1 MVNAFEPLKMDG
13 IVYIPGRPRQ
23 YRADCKAG
31 VFKIGESK
39 LVGNELK
46 LEILSFRTFE
56 EQLFNYPYQSWLEI
70 IFVDP
75 DNIVGHIL
83 LKTESLDNFINLH
96 LDLGVKGIAI
106 GTGIVTAKM
115 DKRSSELGTYY
126 AVEFEWAENQEER
139 VEELKAFIGQHQL
152 YAARMKDGQVE
163 LPPLPAAARSVTE
176 DAEVEF

>member
-39 LVGNELK
+39 MIDNKLN

-83 LKTESLDNFINLH
+83 LKTESLDNFLNLL
-96 LDLGVKGIAI
+96 LDLGIKGIAI
-106 GTGIVTAKM
+106 GAGIATAKM
-115 DKRSSELGTYY
+115 NKRSSELGTYY
-126 AVEFEWAENQEER
+126 AVEFDWNEGQQGR
-139 VEELKAFIGQHQL
+139 IEELKLFDAQHQV
-152 YAARMKDGQVE
+152 YAARMNERQVE
-163 LPPLPAAARSVTE
+163 LPELPTAKPVYE
-176 DAEVEF
+176 KVEVDF

>member
-1 MVNAFEPLKMDG
+1 MVNAFEPPKMDG

-39 LVGNELK
+39 IIGNELNI
-46 LEILSFRTFE
+46 EILSFRTFE
-56 EQLFNYPYQSWLEI
+56 EQLFNYPYQSWLEV

-83 LKTESLDNFINLH
+83 FKTESLDNFLNLT
-96 LDLGVKGIAI
+96 LDLGVQGIAI

-115 DKRSSELGTYY
+115 SKRSSDTGTYY
-126 AVEFEWAENQEER
+126 AVEFDWEEQKKKER
-139 VEELKAFIGQHQL
+139 VEELKAFVSQNNL
-152 YAARMKDGQVE
+152 YAARMNERQSLE
-163 LPPLPAAARSVTE
+163 LPAAIDE
-176 DAEVEF
+176 DVDL

>member
-1 MVNAFEPLKMDG
+1 MVNAFEAPKMDG

-31 VFKIGESK
+31 AFKIGESK
-39 LVGNELK
+39 LIGNELK

-75 DNIVGHIL
+75 DNIVGHVL
-83 LKTESLDNFINLH
+83 FKTESLDNFLNLT

-115 DKRSSELGTYY
+115 NKRSSDLGAYY
-126 AVEFEWAENQEER
+126 AVEFDWEEHKQKKR
-139 VEELKAFIGQHQL
+139 VSELKTFVSQNNL
-152 YAARMKDGQVE
+152 YAARMNERQNLE
-163 LPPLPAAARSVTE
+163 LPPTKQRLM
-176 DAEVEF
+176 

>member
-1 MVNAFEPLKMDG
+1 MVNPFEPLKLDG

-31 VFKIGESK
+31 VFKIGESGI
-39 LVGNELK
+39 VGLELK
-46 LEILSFRTFE
+46 LEILAFRTFE

-83 LKTESLDNFINLH
+83 FKTESLDNFLNLH
-96 LDLGVKGIAI
+96 LDLGIKGVAI

-115 DKRSSELGTYY
+115 NKRSSDLGTYY
-126 AVEFEWAENQEER
+126 AVEFDWKDNQKER
-139 VEELKAFIGQHQL
+139 IEELKAFINQHQV
-152 YAARMKDGQVE
+152 YAARMGERRIE
-163 LPPLPAAARSVTE
+163 LPELPTAKIVTE
-176 DAEVEF
+176 DVEVNS

>member
-1 MVNAFEPLKMDG
+1 MVNAFEPPKMDS

-39 LVGNELK
+39 IIGNELK

-56 EQLFNYPYQSWLEI
+56 EQLFNYPYQSWLEV

-83 LKTESLDNFINLH
+83 FKTESLDNFLNLT
-96 LDLGVKGIAI
+96 LDLGTLGVAI

-115 DKRSSELGTYY
+115 NKRSSDTGTYY
-126 AVEFEWAENQEER
+126 AVEFDWQEQKTER
-139 VEELKAFIGQHQL
+139 VAELKSFVTQHNL
-152 YAARMKDGQVE
+152 YAARMNEQQNLE
-163 LPPLPAAARSVTE
+163 LPAVTE
-176 DAEVEF
+176 EVDVEF

>member
-1 MVNAFEPLKMDG
+1 MVNAFEPPKMDG

-39 LVGNELK
+39 LIGNELK
-46 LEILSFRTFE
+46 IEILSFRTFE
-56 EQLFNYPYQSWLEI
+56 EQLFNYPYQSWLEV

-83 LKTESLDNFINLH
+83 FKTESLDNFLNLT

-115 DKRSSELGTYY
+115 SKRSSDTGTYY
-126 AVEFEWAENQEER
+126 AVEFEWEEQKKQN
-139 VEELKAFIGQHQL
+139 ESLNSK
-152 YAARMKDGQVE
+152 
-163 LPPLPAAARSVTE
+163 PLSVKIISMQPE
-176 DAEVEF
+176 

>member
-1 MVNAFEPLKMDG
+1 MVNAFEPPKMDG

-23 YRADCKAG
+23 YRGDCKAG

-39 LVGNELK
+39 IVGNELK

-56 EQLFNYPYQSWLEI
+56 EQLFNYPYQSWLEV

-83 LKTESLDNFINLH
+83 FKTESLDNFLNLT

-106 GTGIVTAKM
+106 GTGIVAAKM
-115 DKRSSELGTYY
+115 NKRTSDTGTYY
-126 AVEFEWAENQEER
+126 AVEFDWQEHQKEER
-139 VEELKAFIGQHQL
+139 VAELKAFVEQNSL
-152 YAARMKDGQVE
+152 YAARMNERQTLE
-163 LPPLPAAARSVTE
+163 LPATE
-176 DAEVEF
+176 DVDI

>member
-1 MVNAFEPLKMDG
+1 MVNPFEPLKMDG

-31 VFKIGESK
+31 IFKIGESK
-39 LVGNELK
+39 IIGNELK

-83 LKTESLDNFINLH
+83 LKTESLDNFLNLH
-96 LDLGVKGIAI
+96 LDLGIKGKAI

-115 DKRSSELGTYY
+115 GKRSSESGTYY
-126 AVEFEWAENQEER
+126 AVEFDWAEGKKER
-139 VEELKAFIGQHQL
+139 IKELITFIEQHQI
-152 YAARMKDGQVE
+152 YAARMQE
-163 LPPLPAAARSVTE
+163 QQAQQLSAARQVTE
-176 DAEVEF
+176 DIEVNS